1 MKQDKNILVV
11 GELNIDLILN
21 DIRGVPVV
29 GTEIMAGDMNITLGS
44 SSAIFAANIAML
56 GISTSFCGML
66 GKDSFGKF
74 ILEELNRKHVNT
86 DYITQSVDDKT
97 GLTVVMNYSQDRAMV
112 TYGGAMETF
121 SLAHIPEDLSLFGHL
136 HVSSYFLHKAL
147 KADIPA
153 LFKKAKEDGLTTSL
167 DLQWDPENEWMFPF
181 EECLPDVDVFLP
193 NETEILLLTKLSSIE
208 DAAIKLAPFANLIII
223 KRGTKGA
230 LAYDKGNFIASP
242 PMLHNNFIDAI
253 GAGDSFNA
261 GFISRYLQGNPLESC
276 LRFANLCGAINTT
289 ESGGTAAFADIGL
302 FKEKAKSL
310 FNIEV
315 LL

>member
-1 MKQDKNILVV
+1 M

-21 DIRGVPVV
+21 DIRGMPVV

-44 SSAIFAANIAML
+44 SSAIFAANIATL
-56 GISTSFCGML
+56 GINTSFCGML

-74 ILEELNRKHVNT
+74 ILEELKRKHVNT
-86 DYITQSVDDKT
+86 DHITESVDDKT

-112 TYGGAMETF
+112 TYGGAMESF
-121 SLAHIPEDLSLFGHL
+121 SLAHIPEDLSSFGHL

-167 DLQWDPENEWMFPF
+167 DLQWDPENEWRFPF
-181 EECLPDVDVFLP
+181 EECLPYVDVFLP
-193 NETEILLLTKLSSIE
+193 NETELLLLTKLSSIE
-208 DAAIKLAPFANLIII
+208 DAAFKLASFANLIVI
-223 KRGTKGA
+223 KRGTKGS
-230 LAYDKGNFIASP
+230 LAYDKGNFMASP
-242 PMLHNNFIDAI
+242 PMLHSNFVDAI

-261 GFISRYLQGNPLESC
+261 GFISTYLKGKPLEEC

-289 ESGGTAAFADIGL
+289 AAGGTAAFADIVL
-302 FKEKAKSL
+302 FKEKARSL
-310 FNIEV
+310 FNTEV

>member
-56 GISTSFCGML
+56 GINTSFCGML

-121 SLAHIPEDLSLFGHL
+121 SLAHIPEDLSPFSHL

-153 LFKKAKEDGLTTSL
+153 LFKKAKENGLTTSL
-167 DLQWDPENEWMFPF
+167 DLQWDPENEWMFLF
-181 EECLPDVDVFLP
+181 EECLPYVDVFLP

-261 GFISRYLQGNPLESC
+261 GFISRYLKGNPLENC

-289 ESGGTAAFADIGL
+289 AAGGTAAFADIGL

-310 FNIEV
+310 FNTEV